1 MESRG
6 LAGLPSKANSR
17 TRLEKLSNSLLSLSG
32 RAAAKA
38 VVSGK
43 TSFTRSSVTIGLSSA
58 MSPSSSQ
65 SLKPSCTSSW
75 IESLDIA

>member
-32 RAAAKA
+32 RAAAA